1 MEKIQFNLIDLY
13 SMNYCIVMKKSWFIF
28 SRFMSFPSKLLKNI
42 IIFSVHRRR
51 PFRLTRKQAKKL
63 ITLFNVH
70 TPLNVPQY
78 QIAFYFRSKNSLIRF
93 KNFFRKQCCKSM
105 LPFAV
110 CVHFGLLDFL
120 ENK

>member
-1 MEKIQFNLIDLY
+1 
-13 SMNYCIVMKKSWFIF
+13 MNYCIVMKKSWFIF

-42 IIFSVHRRR
+42 IIFSVHRR

-78 QIAFYFRSKNSLIRF
+78 QIAFYFRSKNSLITDQVQ
-93 KNFFRKQCCKSM
+93 K
-105 LPFAV
+105 L
-110 CVHFGLLDFL
+110 FL
-120 ENK
+120 ESSAASLCCHLQSAFTLVF